1 MRLPLHLIPYRRYL
15 AWLVQGAA
23 LLIALGWWGA
33 RGIVFSLPAPMSYE
47 GRALALL
54 PCVSYSPFRH
64 REGRNDITPFN
75 YLVSVS
81 PAQIE
86 TDLRILKTLTN
97 CVRTYG
103 LSQGLEA
110 VPAVARKLGMR
121 VQMGLWLARD
131 EAHNR
136 RELDRGIAL
145 AREFKDVVDL
155 LVVGNEVL
163 LRREVS
169 PEALGNYLKETRQ
182 RSPVPITYADV
193 WEFWQR
199 HAALAQYVDV
209 VTVHI
214 LPYWEDE
221 PVEVSRAADHVLS
234 VAAKMQLQ
242 FANKPIWVGET
253 GWPAAGRQR
262 AGAVPGKVEQSRFLS
277 DLVSRVNAQANTR
290 AEAQLASPS
299 YNVIE
304 GFDQP
309 WKRSFEGAMGG
320 YWGLFDQFGQ
330 ARVQISGSIAEDAYW
345 WRGWVCAVLAGSLAL
360 LACAVRRSSSVS
372 AVSAALSAALLG
384 AVIPVQ
390 WLMVQQWDR
399 SPREVALSVFL
410 AFLGIAVT
418 WASLYS
424 KSTKIHDLL
433 RLALL
438 FAAATAA
445 LVLLLESRYR
455 PFPWWWFLAP
465 VTALCSQRI
474 GSADPARRASNEAL
488 LLAAVVATSAGFMM
502 WAEGWRNLQALSYG
516 VLLVLLAVVTVWPP
530 RTKTSSASNAAGA
543 HSSVV

>member
-1 MRLPLHLIPYRRYL
+1 MRLPLHLSPHRRYL

-23 LLIALGWWGA
+23 LLIALGWWGT
-33 RGIVFSLPAPMSYE
+33 RGVAFSLPAPISAE
-47 GRALALL
+47 SGAWALL

-64 REGRNDITPFN
+64 REGRDDITPFN

-103 LSQGLEA
+103 LSQGLDA

-121 VQMGLWLARD
+121 VRMGLWLARD

-145 AREFKDVVDL
+145 AREFKDVIDL

-199 HAALAQYVDV
+199 HAALAQHVDV

-242 FANKPIWVGET
+242 FANKRIWVGET

-277 DLVSRVNAQANTR
+277 DLVSRINTQTTTQPNR
-290 AEAQLASPS
+290 SD

-330 ARVQISGSIAEDAYW
+330 ARVQIGGRIREDVHW
-345 WRGWVCAVLAGSLAL
+345 WRGPLGALLAGAAAL
-360 LACAVRRSSSVS
+360 LACNIRRRPMVG
-372 AVSAALSAALLG
+372 VALSAALVG

-399 SPREVALSVFL
+399 SPREMAASIFL
-410 AFLGIAVT
+410 AFLGTAVT
-418 WASLYS
+418 WVSLQE
-424 KSTKIHDLL
+424 KSTKIQDAL

-438 FAAATAA
+438 FATATAA

-465 VTALCSQRI
+465 TAALWAQRLRL
-474 GSADPARRASNEAL
+474 GDRLQRASNEAL
-488 LLAAVVATSAGFMM
+488 LMGAVVAVCALGIM
-502 WAEGWRNLQALSYG
+502 WAEGWRNLQALTYG
-516 VLLVLLAVVTVWPP
+516 ALLLLLAAVVLWPR
-530 RTKTSSASNAAGA
+530 RTTTISASNTAGA
-543 HSSVV
+543 QSSVV